1 MTSKTR
7 ERGVLVKTSWTS
19 MKHTGIEMEPGAI
32 WKGMFDRKKE
42 DYNGKA
48 CKEVEKKGT
57 KKRHL
62 THLRG
67 RVSFLE
73 KLGA

>member
-1 MTSKTR
+1 MRHPGT
-7 ERGVLVKTSWTS
+7 
-19 MKHTGIEMEPGAI
+19 EMEPGAL
-32 WKGMFDRKKE
+32 WKGMFDGKKE
-42 DYNGKA
+42 DKTGKA
-48 CKEVEKKGT
+48 CKEVKKGA

-67 RVSFLE
+67 RVSFPE